1 MNQIKNLGFLCIKR
15 TIKLIKTNFLVV
27 KNIDFNSDIIRK
39 LETFMRQDQKTSGES
54 RLEIPSASKIR
65 ILCQG
70 YLPKLLLALESVE
83 IIQTSSN
90 ISY

>member
-54 RLEIPSASKIR
+54 RLEIPSESDMIK
-65 ILCQG
+65 
-70 YLPKLLLALESVE
+70 PKSAHGKLRDL
-83 IIQTSSN
+83 N
-90 ISY
+90 

>member
-1 MNQIKNLGFLCIKR
+1 MSQIKNLGFLCIKR

-54 RLEIPSASKIR
+54 RLEIPSV
-65 ILCQG
+65 
-70 YLPKLLLALESVE
+70 LARPQMLGKHALG
-83 IIQTSSN
+83 T
-90 ISY
+90 